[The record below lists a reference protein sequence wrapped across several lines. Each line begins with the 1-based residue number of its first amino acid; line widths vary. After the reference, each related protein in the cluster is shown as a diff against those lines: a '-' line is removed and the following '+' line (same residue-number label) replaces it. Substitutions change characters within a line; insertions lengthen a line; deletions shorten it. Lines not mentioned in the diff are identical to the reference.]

1 MRIVFSAYLVLIA
14 TGLILYAVIGLLD
27 L

>member
-1 MRIVFSAYLVLIA
+1 MRIVFGAYLVLIA
-14 TGLILYAVIGLLD
+14 TGLILYTVIGLLD

>member
-1 MRIVFSAYLVLIA
+1 MRLVFIAYLVLIA
-14 TGLILYAVIGLLD
+14 TGLILYAVIGLLA